1 MIRTATDAF
10 DGWWSAAAD
19 AGGPTHHAGLAREA
33 FAAAWQARS
42 GELSARCRLD
52 LSLFEARALRNQL
65 RRIADPPAIVGTV
78 LEALAQQITAANG
91 AGS

>member
-10 DGWWSAAAD
+10 DGWWSAAVD

-33 FAAAWQARS
+33 FAAGWQERS
-42 GELSARCRLD
+42 GGSSARCRLD
-52 LSLFEARALRNQL
+52 LSLCKARVLRNQL
-65 RRIADPPAIVGTV
+65 RGIADPPAIVGTV
-78 LEALAQQITAANG
+78 REALAQQITAADG